1 MNEIVINLCEN
12 NIIDEDM
19 LYRTTGIIR
28 TKTGNFNKATGSK
41 AKYFSNM
48 NCGYIYPLWKTHKMS
63 PDKLKECTIND
74 IPVRIVQAAGNTYL
88 SRITA
93 MLNSL
98 LDPVSKQYCQF
109 RLNEYCK
116 DSSNYLEDLKTWK
129 LANKDKNC
137 IVNTVDVVNLYPSLE
152 INLIENAIEEAL
164 TLCTNY
170 NNSMIKSIIKLC
182 KMAIYNNFIQFRESY
197 FKQKKGIITGDNNS
211 VAIANIALHFIMLKV
226 RDTNKVFL
234 IKRFIDD
241 IVFISENKE
250 TAKEVIINLKDTFE
264 KHNLKITSSI
274 MSEDNTTVPFL
285 DVEHVL
291 NNDSEIKSFKTKN
304 FIKETAK
311 NSTFLN
317 GRSYHPLNVFKGII
331 TGEIK
336 RLKRLNE
343 DEKDFK
349 ESLLKLEK
357 KCNFSKRS
365 IISPSKCL

>member
-1 MNEIVINLCEN
+1 MNKIIMSLCEN

-28 TKTGNFNKATGSK
+28 TKLGYFSKATGSK
-41 AKYFSNM
+41 AKYFSNT
-48 NCGYIYPLWKTHKMS
+48 NCGYIYPLWKTHKLS
-63 PDKLKECTIND
+63 PEKLKECVIDD

-98 LDPVSKQYCQF
+98 LDPVSKKYCQL

-116 DSSNYLEDLKTWK
+116 DSKSYMEDLKTWK
-129 LANKDKNC
+129 LSNKNTNC

-152 INLIENAIEEAL
+152 INLIENAVEEAL

-170 NNSMIKSIIKLC
+170 NNSMIKCIIKLC
-182 KMAIYNNFIQFRESY
+182 KMAIYNNFIQFRECY

-226 RDTNKVFL
+226 KNTNKVFL

-241 IVFISENKE
+241 IVVISESKE
-250 TAKEVIINLKDTFE
+250 IAKEIIKNLKDTFE
-264 KHNLKITSSI
+264 KYNLKITSSV
-274 MSEDNTTVPFL
+274 MTEDNTTIPFL

-291 NNDSEIKSFKTKN
+291 NNDSEIKV
-304 FIKETAK
+304 
-311 NSTFLN
+311 L
-317 GRSYHPLNVFKGII
+317 R
-331 TGEIK
+331 
-336 RLKRLNE
+336 
-343 DEKDFK
+343 
-349 ESLLKLEK
+349 
-357 KCNFSKRS
+357 
-365 IISPSKCL
+365 